1 MIETMKRYSY
11 FVYEPEYQS
20 FLKQLRAL
28 GVVHIKERTNPKEI
42 ASFAQNL
49 QKQEDIKQ
57 LKQRLTT
64 FRNGHPLA
72 EGETRDDIAHD
83 QLPKEVLEEY
93 TLYTESYKETLD
105 KLQELSDQLIVVEQ
119 KQKELEVWGDF
130 DLKLIAKLRESGHH
144 LHFWVAQQNSYDPA
158 WEEAYQAIKIADQ
171 GRYIYFVT
179 VSPPEAPPTLEGADL
194 QKLPKESLSHLRHDE
209 ELLHEKKQLLE
220 NTQKYLAYHPEVL
233 DEEMAM
239 LFNTYNM
246 SNANLQG
253 ERLYGDKLVILEGWV
268 PERIAKEMEHNL
280 QDSGVAFTE
289 LEVDDESEVP
299 IKLHNNRFAQAFE
312 PIVELFSLPNYG
324 ELDPTPYIAP
334 FFMIFFGICFGDAGY
349 GLLTFIVATI
359 LKRKAKESKKMLLEL
374 IQWLG
379 IGGLVM
385 GFLSGSFF
393 GIELVKVPFLA
404 SIKEYFISSENMM
417 VISLA
422 LGVIQIIF
430 AKYIG
435 ALKRTK
441 QVGFKRALSSYA
453 WPTLII
459 ATGLLFGLPMVD
471 ITLPQWLEYVL
482 YGFVG
487 ICVLLVLFYNS
498 PGKNIFVNF
507 GAGLWDT
514 YNAATGLLG
523 DTLSYIRLFAIGLTG
538 AVLGSVFNQLAGMA
552 TAGLPIFLAIPIGA
566 VILLIGHGINFALT
580 TIGALVHPIRL
591 IFVEYFNNSEYEGGG
606 KAYNPLREIKSN
618 EE

>member
-64 FRNGHPLA
+64 FRNGHPLG
-72 EGETRDDIAHD
+72 EEETRDDTAHD

-93 TLYTESYKETLD
+93 TLYTESYEETLD
-105 KLQELSDQLIVVEQ
+105 KLQELSDQITWNRQ

-130 DLKLIAKLRESGHH
+130 DLQLISKLQESGHH
-144 LHFWVAQQNSYDPA
+144 IHFWVAQQTSYDPK
-158 WEEAYQAIKIADQ
+158 WEETYQAIKIADQ
-171 GRYIYFVT
+171 RRYIYFVT
-179 VSPPEAPPTLEGADL
+179 VTPNETAPTLEGADL
-194 QKLPKESLSHLRHDE
+194 QKLPKESLSQLRSQE
-209 ELLHEKKQLLE
+209 EQLLERKQLLE
-220 NTQKYLAYHPEVL
+220 NRQKYLAYHPEIL
-233 DEEMAM
+233 DEEMAT
-239 LFNTYNM
+239 LLNTYNM

-253 ERLYGDKLVILEGWV
+253 ERLYNDKLVILEGWV
-268 PERIAKEMEHNL
+268 PERISKEMEQNL
-280 QDSGVAFTE
+280 QDSGVAYAE
-289 LEVDDESEVP
+289 LEVGDESEVP
-299 IKLHNNRFAQAFE
+299 IKLRNNRFTKAFE
-312 PIVELFSLPNYG
+312 PLVELFSLPNYG

-349 GLLTFIVATI
+349 GLLTLIVATI

-379 IGGLVM
+379 LGGLVM

-441 QVGFKRALSSYA
+441 QVGFKHALSSYA

-459 ATGLLFGLPMVD
+459 AAGLLFGLPMVD

-538 AVLGSVFNQLAGMA
+538 AVLGGVFNQLAGMA
-552 TAGLPIFLAIPIGA
+552 TAGLPILLAIPVGA

-591 IFVEYFNNSEYEGGG
+591 IFVEYFNNSQYEGGG
-606 KAYNPLREIKSN
+606 QAYNPLREIKAD

>member
-20 FLKQLRAL
+20 FLKQLRSL
-28 GVVHIKERTNPKEI
+28 GVVHIKERTNPKEL

-49 QKQEDIKQ
+49 EQQEAIKQ

-72 EGETRDDIAHD
+72 EGETKDDIVHD
-83 QLPKEVLEEY
+83 QLPKGVLEEY
-93 TLYTESYKETLD
+93 ALYTESYTETLD
-105 KLQELSDQLIVVEQ
+105 ELQELSDQITWNRQ

-130 DLKLIAKLRESGHH
+130 DLQLISKLQESGHYI
-144 LHFWVAQQNSYDPA
+144 HFWVAQQTSYDPK
-158 WEEAYQAIKIADQ
+158 WEETYQAIKIADQ

-179 VSPPEAPPTLEGADL
+179 VTPNETAPSLEGADL
-194 QKLPKESLSHLRHDE
+194 QKLPKESLSQLRSE
-209 ELLHEKKQLLE
+209 EEQLLERKQLLE
-220 NTQKYLAYHPEVL
+220 NRQKYLAYHPEIL
-233 DEEMAM
+233 DEEMAT
-239 LFNTYNM
+239 LLNTYNM

-253 ERLYGDKLVILEGWV
+253 ERLYNDKLVILEGWV
-268 PERIAKEMEHNL
+268 PERISKEMEQNL
-280 QDSGVAFTE
+280 QDSGVAYAE
-289 LEVDDESEVP
+289 LEVGDESEVP
-299 IKLHNNRFAQAFE
+299 IKLRNNRFTKAFE
-312 PIVELFSLPNYG
+312 PLVELFSLPNYG

-349 GLLTFIVATI
+349 GLLTLIVATI

-379 IGGLVM
+379 LGGLVM

-441 QVGFKRALSSYA
+441 QVGFKHALSSYA

-459 ATGLLFGLPMVD
+459 AAGLLFGLPMVD

-498 PGKNIFVNF
+498 PGKNIFINF

-538 AVLGSVFNQLAGMA
+538 AVLGGVFNQLAGMA
-552 TAGLPIFLAIPIGA
+552 TAGLPILLAIPVGA

-591 IFVEYFNNSEYEGGG
+591 IFVEYFNNSQYEGGG
-606 KAYNPLREIKSN
+606 QAYNPLREIKAD

>member
-64 FRNGHPLA
+64 FRNGHPLG
-72 EGETRDDIAHD
+72 EEETRDDTAHD

-93 TLYTESYKETLD
+93 TLYTESYEETLD
-105 KLQELSDQLIVVEQ
+105 KLQELSDQITWNRQ

-130 DLKLIAKLRESGHH
+130 DLQLISKLQESGHH
-144 LHFWVAQQNSYDPA
+144 IHFWVAQQTSYDPK
-158 WEEAYQAIKIADQ
+158 WEETYQAIKIADQ

-179 VSPPEAPPTLEGADL
+179 VTPNETAPTLEGADL
-194 QKLPKESLSHLRHDE
+194 QKLPKESLSQLRSQE
-209 ELLHEKKQLLE
+209 EQLLERKQLLE
-220 NTQKYLAYHPEVL
+220 NRQKYLAYHPEIL
-233 DEEMAM
+233 DEEMAT
-239 LFNTYNM
+239 LLNTYNM

-253 ERLYGDKLVILEGWV
+253 ERLYNDKLVILEGWV
-268 PERIAKEMEHNL
+268 PERISKEMEQNL
-280 QDSGVAFTE
+280 QDSGVAYAE
-289 LEVDDESEVP
+289 LEVGDESEVP
-299 IKLHNNRFAQAFE
+299 IKLRNNRFTKAFE
-312 PIVELFSLPNYG
+312 PLVELFSLPNYG

-349 GLLTFIVATI
+349 GLLTLIVATI

-379 IGGLVM
+379 LGGLVM

-441 QVGFKRALSSYA
+441 QVGFKHALSSYA

-459 ATGLLFGLPMVD
+459 AAGLLFGLPMVD

-538 AVLGSVFNQLAGMA
+538 AVLGGVFNQLAGMA
-552 TAGLPIFLAIPIGA
+552 TAGLPILLAIPVGA

-591 IFVEYFNNSEYEGGG
+591 IFVEYFNNSQYEGGG
-606 KAYNPLREIKSN
+606 QAYNPLREIKAD